1 MECFLESR
9 GNRTDKVL
17 LQSFCKWVS
26 IFSDLESI
34 VYSNFTKYLEI
45 PLLERED
52 AGVTELFKRQ
62 SFVLQESS
70 KVDPYQLFGFELPTI
85 FRLATACFRDK
96 RSPGEEKSLSFYLN
110 FGSALN
116 FESFLLNPLKFK
128 AFPSQHE
135 PFLLLIG
142 TQKTTATLH
151 N

>member
-52 AGVTELFKRQ
+52 AGVTELFKKAK
-62 SFVLQESS
+62 VLFFKRVQ
-70 KVDPYQLFGFELPTI
+70 KVI
-85 FRLATACFRDK
+85 RI
-96 RSPGEEKSLSFYLN
+96 N
-110 FGSALN
+110 FSA
-116 FESFLLNPLKFK
+116 
-128 AFPSQHE
+128 
-135 PFLLLIG
+135 
-142 TQKTTATLH
+142 
-151 N
+151 